1 MGQRVI
7 LLVYRIILIVRLIES
22 LIEGLVEYV
31 LSGVPELEERVTRVV
46 LFLLGIRADSVL
58 CNIVNFISCVL
69 VGALARIAIFAHH
82 SRLLQFFNIERLCL
96 REGGVLRVAEGQTLP
111 LILVV
116 LCALRQK
123 VVLIAVVLDFRQ
135 IHVNFQWVL

>member
-7 LLVYRIILIVRLIES
+7 LLVYGIILIVRLIES

-31 LSGVPELEERVTRVV
+31 VRGVPELEERVTRVV
-46 LFLLGIRADSVL
+46 LFLLCVRADFL
-58 CNIVNFISCVL
+58 GGIVNFINDVL
-69 VGALARIAIFAHH
+69 VGALARIAVFARP
-82 SRLLQFFNIERLCL
+82 SRLLRLFSIARLCV

-116 LCALRQK
+116 LCALR
-123 VVLIAVVLDFRQ
+123 
-135 IHVNFQWVL
+135 

>member
-31 LSGVPELEERVTRVV
+31 LRGVPELEERVTRVV
-46 LFLLGIRADSVL
+46 LFLLCIRADSVL
-58 CNIVNFISCVL
+58 GGIVNFINNVL
-69 VGALARIAIFAHH
+69 VGALARIAIFARP
-82 SRLLQFFNIERLCL
+82 SRLLRLFNIARLCV

-116 LCALRQK
+116 LCALR
-123 VVLIAVVLDFRQ
+123 
-135 IHVNFQWVL
+135 